1 MSLYDESR
9 FPLVRG
15 SHSHFTLEEAKAAW
29 NLVLGDRRIPPLI
42 DGFEDHEL
50 MPGPQ
55 GGWMARDPVRWAEYL
70 VSQGIQP
77 PAPRRPGPRRKYTRI
92 RRIGVR

>member
-1 MSLYDESR
+1 MSIYDQSR

-15 SHSHFTLEEAKAAW
+15 THANFTLEEAKAAW
-29 NLVLGDRRIPPLI
+29 NVVLGDRHIPPLI

-55 GGWMARDPVRWAEYL
+55 GGWMLRDPVRWAEYL
-70 VSQGIQP
+70 AERGLKPEVRNSS
-77 PAPRRPGPRRKYTRI
+77 RRPKYARI
-92 RRIGVR
+92 RRIGER

>member
-1 MSLYDESR
+1 MFDESR

-15 SHSHFTLEEAKAAW
+15 SHTNFTLEEAIHAW
-29 NLVLGDRRIPPLI
+29 NVVLGDRRIPPLI

-55 GGWMARDPVRWAEYL
+55 GGWMLRDPVRWAEYL
-70 VSQGIQP
+70 ASQGIQLP
-77 PAPRRPGPRRKYTRI
+77 EARRSPPRRKYTRI